1 MFNLSNPNQ
10 IIMKKLY
17 TFLSLTL
24 FGFAAIAQP
33 TITDVNMPQLTDT
46 PTRGICSDIPN
57 ATTLNAETG
66 ASYSWDFSTLNETST
81 ATFNFIDP
89 AASYWPGDFAGS
101 TLCGIAP
108 DENAYT
114 FYSVSNSAL
123 ETDGYRVIS
132 APGDTVEQ
140 DYTDSE
146 VILNLPATYNST
158 GTDNFS
164 GPGYAAST
172 NITAD
177 GTLSYTCDGYGTLQ
191 LPNGTYQNV
200 LRYHANRSETIYVFG
215 NPAGTV
221 SKEQW
226 IWVSADYRFWL
237 LLMENITDPI
247 NGQSSTVWYQKTP
260 IAVNPTGI
268 ADVAEDG
275 FTVYP
280 NPVAANGTLQL
291 SRALN
296 ADESVQLF
304 DTQGRM
310 VKNMNEA
317 TSSVSLDGVNAGIY
331 VLKILNA
338 NGQAI
343 STQKLIVQ

>member
-1 MFNLSNPNQ
+1 
-10 IIMKKLY
+10 MKKLY
-17 TFLSLTL
+17 ILLSLIL
-24 FGFAAIAQP
+24 FGFAAVAQP
-33 TITDVNMPQLTDT
+33 TITEVNMPQLTDM

-57 ATTLNAETG
+57 ASTLNAETG
-66 ASYSWDFSTLNETST
+66 ANYSWNFSGLTEVST

-89 AASYWPGDFAGS
+89 ASSLWPGEFPGS

-108 DENAYT
+108 DEDAYT
-114 FYSVSNSAL
+114 FYSVSNFAL
-123 ETDGYRVIS
+123 ETDGYRVIVG
-132 APGDTVEQ
+132 PGDTVEQ

-146 VILNLPATYNST
+146 IILDLPATYNSS

-172 NITAD
+172 NLMAN

-200 LRYHANRSETIYVFG
+200 LRYHADRTETLSVGGF
-215 NPAGTV
+215 PAGTV
-221 SKEQW
+221 TKEQW

-237 LLMENITDPI
+237 LLMENISDPI

-268 ADVAEDG
+268 ADVAEDD

-280 NPVAANGTLQL
+280 NPVAANGTLQV

-296 ADESVQLF
+296 AGESIQLF
-304 DTQGRM
+304 DMQGRM
-310 VKNMNEA
+310 VKSDNA
-317 TSSVSLDGVNAGIY
+317 TSASFSLEGVTAGIY
-331 VLKILNA
+331 MFKILDKK
-338 NGQAI
+338 GQAI

>member
-1 MFNLSNPNQ
+1 
-10 IIMKKLY
+10 MKKLY
-17 TFLSLTL
+17 TISLALLS
-24 FGFAAIAQP
+24 AIAVLAQP
-33 TITDVNMPQLTDT
+33 TITEVNMPQLGDM

-57 ATTLNAETG
+57 ALTLNAETG
-66 ASYSWDFSTLNETST
+66 ANYSWNFSGLTEIST
-81 ATFNFIDP
+81 ATFDFIE
-89 AASYWPGDFAGS
+89 AADSYWPGDFTGS
-101 TLCGIAP
+101 THCGIAP
-108 DENAYT
+108 DEDAYT
-114 FYSVSNSAL
+114 FYSISNAAL
-123 ETDGYRVIS
+123 ETDGYRVIV

-146 VILNLPATYNST
+146 IILDLPATYNSS

-164 GPGYAAST
+164 GPGFAAST
-172 NITAD
+172 NITAS

-200 LRYHANRSETIYVFG
+200 LRYHADRSETLSVSGF
-215 NPAGTV
+215 PAGTV
-221 SKEQW
+221 AKEQW

-237 LLMENITDPI
+237 LLMENISDPI
-247 NGQSSTVWYQKTP
+247 NGASSTVWYQKTP

-268 ADVAEDG
+268 ADVSEEG
-275 FTVYP
+275 FSVYP

-291 SRALN
+291 SSALN
-296 ADESVQLF
+296 VDESVQLF

-317 TSSVSLDGVNAGIY
+317 TSAVSLDGVNAGIY
-331 VLKILNA
+331 VMKVLNG